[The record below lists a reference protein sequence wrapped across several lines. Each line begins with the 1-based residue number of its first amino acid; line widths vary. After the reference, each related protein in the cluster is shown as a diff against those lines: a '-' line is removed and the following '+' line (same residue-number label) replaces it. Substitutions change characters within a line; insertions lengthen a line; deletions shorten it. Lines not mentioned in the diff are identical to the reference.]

1 MNKPNNVVLLCLHG
15 SHLYGTDTP
24 ESDKD
29 YKGIYQATP
38 SEIILDKAQETIIFN
53 TKPTSDR
60 RRNTKDDVDY
70 QYKELRR
77 FIKDALA
84 GQIYA
89 IDLLFSPPSYWLD
102 HNDIWDD
109 IREHRQ
115 KLLSSNVKPF
125 IGYVKQQ
132 AAKYGLKSGRL
143 AEVVRFRDWLG
154 TNFNSMPVG
163 QVFDQFEQSEY
174 IRLVELEDKSGNS
187 VPYIKV
193 LEKHYQLNQKCG
205 GLGYALSQWIN
216 KYGARSV
223 EAMENKGV
231 DFKAVSHAFRCI
243 FQVKELLS
251 YGHVTMPLHNR
262 QFLKEVKQG
271 KHSYLELQTQ
281 LEELMDGLDN
291 IESVLP
297 PEPDYTFW
305 QERLVSYYLG

>member
-29 YKGIYQATP
+29 YKGIYKATP
-38 SEIILDKAQETIIFN
+38 AEIILDKAKETLIFN

-60 RRNTKDDVDY
+60 RRNTKEDVDY

-89 IDLLFSPPSYWLD
+89 IDLLFAPQDFWCEYGPVWV
-102 HNDIWDD
+102 DIVK
-109 IREHRQ
+109 HRD
-115 KLLSSNVKPF
+115 KLLSSNIKPF
-125 IGYVKQQ
+125 VGYARQQ
-132 AAKYGLKSGRL
+132 AARFGLKGGRL
-143 AEVVRFRDWLG
+143 AEVIRFRDWLG
-154 TNFNSMPVG
+154 TNYNSLQVG
-163 QVFDQFEQSEY
+163 EVFDQFKQSEH
-174 IRLVELEDKSGNS
+174 IKLVELEDKSGNT

-205 GLGYALSQWIN
+205 NLANLLSIWIN

-231 DFKAVSHAFRCI
+231 DFKAVSHAFRCM
-243 FQVKELLS
+243 FQVQELLAF
-251 YGHVTMPLHNR
+251 GHVTLPLHNR
-262 QFLKEVKQG
+262 EFLKEIKQG
-271 KHSYLELQTQ
+271 KHNYLKLQTQ
-281 LEELMDGLDN
+281 LEELMDSLNN

-297 PEPDYTFW
+297 PEPDRAFW
-305 QERLVSYYLG
+305 EERLVSYYLG